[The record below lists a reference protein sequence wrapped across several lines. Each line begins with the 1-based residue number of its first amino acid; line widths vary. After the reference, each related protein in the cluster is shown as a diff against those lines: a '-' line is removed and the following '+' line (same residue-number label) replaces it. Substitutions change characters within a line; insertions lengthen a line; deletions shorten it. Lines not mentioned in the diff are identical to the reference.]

1 MKSDQIYYLKKL
13 QNKLPDEIANLKDA
27 QDPRKIRDK
36 LKPCCIEFFAVEH
49 SRPESGLPEP
59 LEKLVDKISKCCSS
73 SGIELDFTIETS
85 DEAKVIECRNTF
97 LKLWDELASLGDL
110 ELLDEENKLS

>member
-1 MKSDQIYYLKKL
+1 MNSDQIYYLKKL
-13 QNKLPDEIANLKDA
+13 QNKLPDVIANLKDA

-49 SRPESGLPEP
+49 SRPESGLSEP

-73 SGIELDFTIETS
+73 SGLDLGFTIETS
-85 DEAKVIECRNTF
+85 DEQKIIECKNTF
-97 LKLWDELASLGDL
+97 LELWDELASLPDL
-110 ELLDEENKLS
+110 ELLDEKNKFQ